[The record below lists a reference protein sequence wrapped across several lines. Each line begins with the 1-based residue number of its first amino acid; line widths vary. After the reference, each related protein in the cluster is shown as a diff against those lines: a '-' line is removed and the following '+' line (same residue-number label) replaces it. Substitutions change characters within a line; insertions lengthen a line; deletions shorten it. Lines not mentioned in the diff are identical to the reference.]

1 MLRTPSRMLDPSR
14 PLEASFVDLGGES
27 QWPGYEAAYDDASSS
42 AILGMSSELMVQ
54 PDDPE
59 GPLLDALARLHAEQ
73 ARAQRLEN
81 ALDVS
86 RALGGLSH
94 SPKPTKAAVCVQ
106 SFLRGHRARGVAAAA
121 RARNREHAACLLQG
135 HIRLWLAHRAHLDAK
150 ARRLQR
156 ALRRYMQSTLP
167 SKSISAL
174 LRNILRARAAASL
187 VEAEHA
193 AACAALH
200 VERTVALA
208 KKDEAIERLIQLLS
222 EKPWHIGA
230 RDDATTP
237 GKVAT
242 SSAQV
247 APPPNPFGQGF
258 HPGVECDR
266 SGMNPIVG
274 MRFHLRGHN
283 YDLCQ
288 AEYDKLSAAEQGQY
302 EAIPPPVG
310 GKGQYEA
317 IPPPVG
323 GRMGVADDAPSEV
336 AARAAEKEAHV
347 KAKEARAKEEKAKEK
362 KCIGERLFPLISQ
375 VQPAR
380 AGKITSMLLEM
391 DKGELFHVLESP
403 EALNAKIMDA
413 VSVLEMHAGGFAEAE
428 AFVQAAKLR
437 EAELRIHGLLTEKA
451 ELARQ
456 LHSQLEANRALAE
469 EATAFRLARDAAED
483 RASELLAQRL
493 NDEERSA
500 VALPVTHGSA
510 PVASR
515 GWA

>member
-1 MLRTPSRMLDPSR
+1 MLDPSR

-27 QWPGYEAAYDDASSS
+27 QWPGYEAVYDDASSS

-121 RARNREHAACLLQG
+121 RARNREHAACLLQA

-174 LRNILRARAAASL
+174 LRNLMRARAAASL
-187 VEAEHA
+187 AEAEHA

-200 VERTVALA
+200 AEHTAALV

-222 EKPWHIGA
+222 DKPWHIGA
-230 RDDATTP
+230 RDIATSP
-237 GKVAT
+237 GKGAA
-242 SSAQV
+242 SSAHV
-247 APPPNPFGQGF
+247 VPPPNPFRQGF

-266 SGMNPIVG
+266 SGMIPIVG
-274 MRFHLRGHN
+274 MRFHMLGHN

-288 AEYDKLSAAEQGQY
+288 AEYDKLSAAE
-302 EAIPPPVG
+302 
-310 GKGQYEA
+310 KGQYEA
-317 IPPPVG
+317 IPPAVG
-323 GRMGVADDAPSEV
+323 GFMGGADGAPSEV
-336 AARAAEKEAHV
+336 AARAAEKDAHP
-347 KAKEARAKEEKAKEK
+347 KAKEEKAKEEREQK
-362 KCIGERLFPLISQ
+362 KCLGERLFPLISQ

-380 AGKITSMLLEM
+380 AGKITGMLLEM
-391 DKGELFHVLESP
+391 GNGELLHLLKSP
-403 EALNAKIMDA
+403 EALKAKVMEA

-451 ELARQ
+451 GLARQ
-456 LHSQLEANRALAE
+456 LHSQLEANRTLAE
-469 EATAFRLARDAAED
+469 EATAFRLARDAAEE

-510 PVASR
+510 PVAPR

>member
-288 AEYDKLSAAEQGQY
+288 AEYDKLSAAEKVQY
-302 EAIPPPVG
+302 EAIPPS
-310 GKGQYEA
+310 
-317 IPPPVG
+317 VG
-323 GRMGVADDAPSEV
+323 GRVGMADAAQAAMGDGGCAWRPHGWRQ
-336 AARAAEKEAHV
+336 RAAAW
-347 KAKEARAKEEKAKEK
+347 AAA
-362 KCIGERLFPLISQ
+362 
-375 VQPAR
+375 
-380 AGKITSMLLEM
+380 
-391 DKGELFHVLESP
+391 
-403 EALNAKIMDA
+403 
-413 VSVLEMHAGGFAEAE
+413 HAGGGMPPAHGGMPPGLAGRCGMGWHGMP
-428 AFVQAAKLR
+428 AARFVRDVTIFDGTQVSPGPPFTK
-437 EAELRIHGLLTEKA
+437 IW
-451 ELARQ
+451 
-456 LHSQLEANRALAE
+456 
-469 EATAFRLARDAAED
+469 RLKNVGEV
-483 RASELLAQRL
+483 S
-493 NDEERSA
+493 
-500 VALPVTHGSA
+500 VHH
-510 PVASR
+510 
-515 GWA
+515 